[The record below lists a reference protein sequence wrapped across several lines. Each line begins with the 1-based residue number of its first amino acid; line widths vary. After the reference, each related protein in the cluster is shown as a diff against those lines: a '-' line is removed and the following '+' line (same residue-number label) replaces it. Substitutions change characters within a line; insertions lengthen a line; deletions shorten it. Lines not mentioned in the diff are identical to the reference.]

1 VALESVWGMGSAWA
15 ALVRLLLLDA
25 EALVLVR
32 LVAMDPSHQRWPD
45 GTGSIRMGKGR
56 GQQG

>member
-1 VALESVWGMGSAWA
+1 MGSAWA
-15 ALVRLLLLDA
+15 ALLRLLLLDA
-25 EALVLVR
+25 EALELER

-56 GQQG
+56 GATGLRSSRS